1 MSLFRKKKK
10 PEEPAAVEMEPEI
23 IEVEPEPVVARP
35 PVETPVQRIPT
46 EIAETTKEG
55 AMARIVRGEIVER
68 EGKVFHRYVVIS
80 TKPLGYI
87 GEEFSDI

>member
-10 PEEPAAVEMEPEI
+10 PEEPAAVEMDPEI
-23 IEVEPEPVVARP
+23 IEVEPEQVVATP
-35 PVETPVQRIPT
+35 PVETPVQRIST
-46 EIAETTKEG
+46 EVVETTPAG
-55 AMARIVRGEIVER
+55 AMARIMSGEVVER

-87 GEEFSDI
+87 GEEFLDI